1 MPQNGIHR
9 CSRYCLE
16 QAASCLKMARLNS
29 SPGHNETF
37 SRLAAQ
43 WNQMAENCGG
53 RLNQWAAWCRKQ
65 DADE

>member
-1 MPQNGIHR
+1 
-9 CSRYCLE
+9 
-16 QAASCLKMARLNS
+16 MARLNS